1 MLLNCD
7 IGESYGAWTMGLDDQ
22 VMPYIDQANIA
33 CAFHAGDP
41 LVMRNTVRLALQ
53 HKVTLGAHPA
63 YPDLQGFGRRSI
75 ACSAD
80 EVHAMVLYQVGAL
93 AHIAAAQGASLSYV
107 KPHGALYNDMM
118 RDESVLRAIL
128 DALSQSPA
136 KLALMAMTTA
146 DNRPLKALCAEYKVE
161 LLLEAFADRAY
172 DKEGYI
178 VSRSIPGA
186 VHHSPEAILRQ
197 VLAISRGEV
206 IQTIDGEPLYLE
218 ADTVCVHGDNPE
230 SVAAVRAIRKALDEQ
245 AVRA

>member
-80 EVHAMVLYQVGAL
+80 EVHSMVLYQVGAL
-93 AHIAAAQGASLSYV
+93 AQIAAAQGASLSYV

-172 DKEGYI
+172 DKKGYI
-178 VSRSIPGA
+178 VSRSLPGA

-218 ADTVCVHGDNPE
+218 ADTLCVHGDNPE

>member
-93 AHIAAAQGASLSYV
+93 AQIAAAQGASLSYV

-172 DKEGYI
+172 DKKGYI
-178 VSRSIPGA
+178 VSRSLPGA

-218 ADTVCVHGDNPE
+218 ADTLCVHGDNPE

>member
-93 AHIAAAQGASLSYV
+93 AQIAAAQGASLSYV

-178 VSRSIPGA
+178 VSRSLPGA

-218 ADTVCVHGDNPE
+218 ADTLCVHGDNPE